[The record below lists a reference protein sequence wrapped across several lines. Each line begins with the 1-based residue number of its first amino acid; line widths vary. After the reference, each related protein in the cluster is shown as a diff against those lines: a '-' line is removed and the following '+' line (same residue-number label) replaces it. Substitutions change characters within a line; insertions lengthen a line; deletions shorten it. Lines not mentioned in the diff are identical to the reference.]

1 MKTINLTTSG
11 GRLVVSSTYRPI
23 EIRGRGRAWCF
34 EVEPGDVVY
43 DHRGGAYVV
52 HPDGLRRDGR
62 RSRHRTGGNAA
73 SEHLRRQHP
82 PECKC
87 DPCLL
92 RDGRAAAGITQ
103 ADLGRLLVEAGMCRG
118 KTGAR
123 VRAFEAYRGPGAP
136 NALERAHP
144 LVRKWLRE
152 WARGVLLIATGGVE

>member
-11 GRLVVSSTYRPI
+11 GRLVVSAGRPI
-23 EIRGRGRAWCF
+23 TIRGRGTARSF
-34 EVEPGDVVY
+34 EVSPGDVVY

-62 RSRHRTGGNAA
+62 RSRHRTGGDAA

-92 RDGRAAAGITQ
+92 RDARRAAGITQ
-103 ADLGRLLVEAGMCRG
+103 ADLGRQLVEAGLCRG
-118 KTGAR
+118 TTGAR
-123 VRAFEAYRGPGAP
+123 VRAFEAYRGHGAP
-136 NALERAHP
+136 TALERAMP
-144 LVRKWLRE
+144 AVRVWLRE
-152 WARGVLLIATGGVE
+152 WARGVLLVATRGAK